1 VLQLYC
7 LQKSFPVYAHAV
19 DQYNIGELSVSTSTL
34 EGVSIAPN
42 PVENILQVKS
52 KVDFDTYLISDMSGK
67 IVRNQIYTSEINI
80 DDLQSGIYM
89 LHLHH
94 NENVVLVKFVK
105 K

>member
-1 VLQLYC
+1 LQLYC

-19 DQYNIGELSVSTSTL
+19 DQYYIGELSVSTSTL

-52 KVDFDTYLISDMSGK
+52 KDDFDTYLISDMSGK
-67 IVRNQIYTSEINI
+67 IVRNQTYTSEINI
-80 DDLQSGIYM
+80 EDLQSGIYL